1 MSLVQLLPLAITMM
15 AGPQIL
21 SAIIFVTG
29 DDPVKVSLAYVSAV
43 AVAALVATLVWFLLA
58 GLLGDGLNLNDSS
71 GKTTAAEVIQI
82 ALVGLLILASLKA
95 YLGRETAEPPK
106 WLGKL
111 QGATPLRAFELGLL
125 LIFLMPSDF
134 VITMTTGFNLK
145 GNAEPYYHVLPF
157 IALTTLIAALP
168 LLFYMLFRDRARVV
182 MPKVRD
188 WMNEKSW
195 LVNIIVYGIFIVLI
209 VA

>member
-1 MSLVQLLPLAITMM
+1 VSLGQLLPLAITMM

-29 DDPVKVSLAYVSAV
+29 EGAVRVSLAYVAAV
-43 AVAALVATLVWFLLA
+43 AIAASVAVLVWFLLA
-58 GLLGDGLNLNDSS
+58 GVLGGGLNLNNSS
-71 GKTTAAEVIQI
+71 GPTTAAKMIQI
-82 ALVGLLILASLKA
+82 VLVGLLILASIKA

-111 QGATPLRAFELGLL
+111 QGATARRAFGLGLL
-125 LIFLMPSDF
+125 LITFMPSDF

-145 GNAEPYYHVLPF
+145 GNAEPYYHALPF
-157 IALTTLIAALP
+157 VALTTLIAALP
-168 LLFYMLFRDRARVV
+168 LLFYVAFRERARVT

-188 WMNEKSW
+188 WMNGNSW
-195 LVNIIVYGIFIVLI
+195 AVNIAVYAIFIVLI

>member
-1 MSLVQLLPLAITMM
+1 MSTTQLLPLAITMM

-29 DDPVKVSLAYVSAV
+29 DNPVRVSLGYIAAV
-43 AVAALVATLVWFLLA
+43 AVAASVAVLVWFLIASLVGA
-58 GLLGDGLNLNDSS
+58 GVNLNNSS
-71 GKTTAAEVIQI
+71 GQTTVAEVVQI
-82 ALVGLLILASLKA
+82 VLVGLLILASLKA

-111 QGATPLRAFELGLL
+111 QGATPGRAFQLGLL

-134 VITMTTGFNLK
+134 VITMTTGLNLK
-145 GNAEPYYHVLPF
+145 ANAEPYYHALPF
-157 IALTTLIAALP
+157 IGLTTLIAALP
-168 LLFYMLFRDRARVV
+168 LLFYVLFRERARVT
-182 MPKVRD
+182 MPKARD
-188 WMNEKSW
+188 WMNANSW

>member
-1 MSLVQLLPLAITMM
+1 VSTSQLLPLAITMM

-29 DDPVKVSLAYVSAV
+29 NNAVKVSLGYVTAV
-43 AVAALVATLVWFLLA
+43 AVAVSVGVLLWFLLA
-58 GLLGDGLNLNDSS
+58 GVLGGSLNLNDSS
-71 GKTTAAEVIQI
+71 GPTTAAKVIQI
-82 ALVGLLILASLKA
+82 ALVGLLIFASLRA
-95 YLGRETAEPPK
+95 YLGRATAEPPK

-111 QGATPLRAFELGLL
+111 QGATPGRAFQIGLL

-145 GNAEPYYHVLPF
+145 GNGEPYWHALPF

-168 LLFYMLFRDRARVV
+168 LLFYALFRERARVT

-188 WMNEKSW
+188 WMNTHSW
-195 LVNIIVYGIFIVLI
+195 LVNIFVYAIFILLI